1 MMACKATI
9 EEYAQPRVETQ
20 ITFSTSFDVGY
31 NVVKFIHADVALV
44 LIKKK
49 LIMQPALAWL

>member
-49 LIMQPALAWL
+49 LIMQPALA